1 MHPAPFTYHRAGSVG
16 EALDLLRQFPDEGK
30 LIAGGQSLLP
40 VMKLRL
46 AQPAHLIDI
55 SRLDELSGV
64 QRDGDVLRI
73 GALTTHRELEHDEIL
88 RESCPI
94 LPEAAH
100 IVGDQ
105 QVRNRGTLGGVL
117 AHADPAA
124 DYPASIVALDA
135 EIIARGPDGERTI
148 PAVDFFLGFLTTA
161 LQPEEL
167 ITEVRIPAKAA
178 RTGMSYQ
185 KLANHASGYAVV
197 GVAAIVTLADDGT
210 IAEARVGI
218 TGAGD
223 RAVRASAVESALQG
237 AQPDEATI
245 QQAAESATEGIDLLD
260 DVAAPQAYRDRVTR
274 NLTRR
279 ALMVAVERAG

>member
-1 MHPAPFTYHRAGSVG
+1 MHPAPFTYHRATSVA
-16 EALDLLRQFPDEGK
+16 EALDLLRQYPDDGK
-30 LIAGGQSLLP
+30 LLAGGQSLLP

-55 SRLDELSGV
+55 SRLPDLRGV
-64 QRDGDVLRI
+64 RRDGDTIVI
-73 GALTTHRELEHDEIL
+73 GALTTHRELERDETL
-88 RESCPI
+88 RDACPMLAES
-94 LPEAAH
+94 AN

-135 EIIARGPDGERTI
+135 EIVARGPDGERTI
-148 PAVDFFLGFLTTA
+148 AAADFFLGFLTTA
-161 LQPEEL
+161 LQPEEI
-167 ITEVRIPAKAA
+167 ITEVRVPVQTG

-185 KLANHASGYAVV
+185 KLANQASGYAVV
-197 GVAAIVTLADDGT
+197 GIAAIVSLSADGT
-210 IAEARVGI
+210 IDEARIGI

-223 RAVRASAVESALQG
+223 HAVRASAVEAALRG
-237 AQPDEATI
+237 KQPDEATI
-245 QQAAESATEGIDLLD
+245 KDAAESATEGIDLLD
-260 DVAAPQAYRDRVTR
+260 DVTAPLAYRDRVTR

-279 ALMVAVERAG
+279 ALMVAIERAG